1 MVRVRRCRQD
11 ISKVMDALVEMFK
24 SRGAAVRGDCL
35 HNGGGRA
42 HITKGHGHGGPREA
56 GVSSKPARE
65 KPRHPHAVGVASKAK
80 DESVAV
86 HAGAS

>member
-1 MVRVRRCRQD
+1 MAGEDAV
-11 ISKVMDALVEMFK
+11 IMNALVKIFE
-24 SRGAAVRGDCL
+24 SRGAAVQGVCL

-42 HITKGHGHGGPREA
+42 QITKGHGHGGPREA

-86 HAGAS
+86 HAGATGS